1 MNPFLGTW
9 VANLEKSRRHAN
21 HQFQSATLTFEVSG
35 SVVSLTH
42 AGVNMAGK
50 RESGTTL
57 LHADGHEHPVS
68 PQAPGVVAVT
78 KWVGTHVLATEARK
92 DGRMVGSATYAVS
105 DDGKTLTATVGGID
119 AAGKA
124 FDQVIVFD
132 RERALD

>member
-35 SVVSLTH
+35 AAVSLTH
-42 AGVNMAGK
+42 AGVNMSGK
-50 RESGTTL
+50 AESGTIV
-57 LHADGHEHPVS
+57 LHADGVARAV
-68 PQAPGVVAVT
+68 PQAPDVIAVT
-78 KWVGTHVLATEARK
+78 NWIGTQVLATEAQK
-92 DGRMVGSATYAVS
+92 DGRSVGSARYVVS
-105 DDGKTLTATVGGID
+105 DDGKTLTATVAGID

-132 RERALD
+132 RSS

>member
-21 HQFQSATLTFEVSG
+21 HQFQGATLTFEVSG
-35 SVVSLTH
+35 NVVSLTH

-50 RESGTTL
+50 RESGTTVL
-57 LHADGHEHPVS
+57 YADGDEHAVS

-92 DGRMVGSATYAVS
+92 DGRPVGSGTYAVS
-105 DDGKTLTATVGGID
+105 DDGRTLTATVAGID

-132 RERALD
+132 RELGID